1 MFKRSTSFIVDKSVD
16 KIVTDLK
23 NLQSKYPKYKHTLTF
38 RVDESVTHFT
48 LSKRFMFSIIGNFT
62 FDYSRVTGTL
72 KQPYDNI
79 TQVEMEIEGLTNIAI
94 LPYPLVIV
102 LSAGIYLS
110 VLSFLGDQL
119 PPTYLILVTGL
130 VPIIPI
136 MQSGFSLYSRF
147 EALLDAVFS
156 KQWRS

>member
-23 NLQSKYPKYKHTLTF
+23 NLQSIYPKYKHTLTF

-48 LSKRFMFSIIGNFT
+48 LSKRFMFSILGNFT

-79 TQVEMEIEGLTNIAI
+79 TQVEMEVEGITNIAI
-94 LPYPLVIV
+94 LPYPLAVI
-102 LSAGIYLS
+102 LSIGIYLLIHS
-110 VLSFLGDQL
+110 LLDDE
-119 PPTYLILVTGL
+119 PPETYSILVNTL
-130 VPIIPI
+130 VVFIIMI
-136 MQSGFSLYSRF
+136 QRGFSLYWRF
-147 EALLDAVFS
+147 ETLLDAAFS